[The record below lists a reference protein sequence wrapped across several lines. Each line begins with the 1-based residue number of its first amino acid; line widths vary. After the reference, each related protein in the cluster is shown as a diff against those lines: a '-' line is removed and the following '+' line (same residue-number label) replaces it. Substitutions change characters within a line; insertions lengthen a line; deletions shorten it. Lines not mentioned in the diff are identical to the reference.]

1 MSTPMN
7 QGLDNMR
14 DKRQKRRDRM
24 QSHLLVIES
33 DEGRIPDRIE
43 DARSLGAQRVFVIFR
58 PPGTSRLG
66 WGGGRFFKLRCT
78 KTLLVDFV
86 YTMENGRTLLGKTKR
101 CRFIFHQESTGFMS
115 GG

>member
-1 MSTPMN
+1 
-7 QGLDNMR
+7 MR

-58 PPGTSRLG
+58 PPGT
-66 WGGGRFFKLRCT
+66 
-78 KTLLVDFV
+78 
-86 YTMENGRTLLGKTKR
+86 
-101 CRFIFHQESTGFMS
+101 
-115 GG
+115 